1 MARDVPSAQRLLSS
15 LFTSSLP
22 AAQRELATLTSFAT
36 ETLGHPVP
44 LQPWDTAYVA
54 EAYRKQTL
62 RLDEEE
68 VARYLA
74 FPRVLEGLFEVAKE
88 VFGVTVRD
96 VGPEERKKLGL
107 ETWHEDVRVFKVEE
121 GGMTRAYFYGDF
133 YSRPEEKKG
142 GAWMDSVTTRMR
154 EGGDV
159 RVPVGELVCARLAGV
174 ACLMF
179 LVLPN

>member
-121 GGMTRAYFYGDF
+121 GGMTKAYFYGDF